1 MFTIPNIIDI
11 EGPDVSHFGIYIVFE
26 HAMLA
31 FINRRIW
38 IGLAINDNGT
48 GYVTVNG
55 QEVNLKSGSTAPKI

>member
-26 HAMLA
+26 YAMLA
-31 FINRRIW
+31 FI
-38 IGLAINDNGT
+38 NGT